1 MSRWIAALTHTG
13 RRPDGIGAH
22 ATREQRLE
30 GIRDA
35 VEGFTCSLALLLAGH
50 DAPTEVAGDRV
61 IAQLQRG
68 LRPFLDGGDAMR
80 PDFGAFG
87 DLRIEGELLQST
99 EPVLAV
105 LEFDDRSTRETARG
119 RLSPARRRRL
129 RIRMHI
135 SIDPIRILDCA
146 ISDVSDPHG

>member
-1 MSRWIAALTHTG
+1 MSRWIAALTHRG
-13 RRPDGIGAH
+13 QRPDGIGAH

-35 VEGFTCSLALLLAGH
+35 VEEFTCSLALLIAGH
-50 DAPTEVAGDRV
+50 DPPTAVADDRV
-61 IAQLQRG
+61 TAQLQRG
-68 LRPFLDGGDAMR
+68 LRPFLDGGDVMR

-99 EPVLAV
+99 QPVLAV
-105 LEFDDRSTRETARG
+105 LEFDDRSTREIAQG
-119 RLSPARRRRL
+119 QLIPARRRRL
-129 RIRMHI
+129 QIRMHL

-146 ISDVSDPHG
+146 VSDISDPRG